1 MQAAEYRLVDLF
13 EKANICAIHAKR
25 VTISKLSLN
34 EHFFSFALILFLVI
48 AKETC
53 QIYQSISITVSSLL
67 LFEVIF
73 SFMLF
78 EVAN

>member
-1 MQAAEYRLVDLF
+1 MQDAEYRLVDLF

-25 VTISKLSLN
+25 VTICKLS